1 MLPHSPS
8 GRFVQSS
15 EGETENKKKSRCFHR
30 DNHFVRSQ
38 SFWFFYIGLE
48 NLQVSL
54 LSEGL
59 VFQDSFVIRIW
70 IRWLLDNWII
80 VWFFLWIP
88 DQSKTFRLS
97 DGSFNRFG
105 FRMVSG
111 QMDFLVFSLDN
122 RSIKNVKVVSGS
134 FNRLGLR
141 LVFRTNGRWYSS
153 G

>member
-1 MLPHSPS
+1 MYDDSP
-8 GRFVQSS
+8 
-15 EGETENKKKSRCFHR
+15 ENKKKSRRFHR

-38 SFWFFYIGLE
+38 SFWFFEIGLE

-54 LSEGL
+54 LSDGL
-59 VFQDSFVIRIW
+59 VSQDSFVIRIW
-70 IRWLLDNWII
+70 IRWLLDIWII

-97 DGSFNRFG
+97 DGSFDRFG

-122 RSIKNVKVVSGS
+122 RSIKTFRLSDGS
-134 FNRLGLR
+134 FNRFGFQTVLDNWM
-141 LVFRTNGRWYSS
+141 FS
-153 G
+153 GFSLDTGSK